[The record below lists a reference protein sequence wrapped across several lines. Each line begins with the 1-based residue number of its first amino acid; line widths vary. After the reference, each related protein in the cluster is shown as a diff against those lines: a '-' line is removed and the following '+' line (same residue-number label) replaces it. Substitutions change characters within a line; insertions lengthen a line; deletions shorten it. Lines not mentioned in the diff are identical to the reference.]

1 MGRGTGMDRVGRGSG
16 SLSLAVRAQQEGPG
30 GKQRGRERVRC
41 ELCSHGR
48 YSDGE
53 DDRFTNESLGTLNS
67 SRTDPRAF
75 TIRSFSAQNWTA
87 TSRILLGYPN
97 TSEKSGK
104 KIGEPP
110 HVM

>member
-1 MGRGTGMDRVGRGSG
+1 MDRVGRGSG

-53 DDRFTNESLGTLNS
+53 DDRFTNGSPGNFEFI
-67 SRTDPRAF
+67 TD
-75 TIRSFSAQNWTA
+75 RSPGIYKEALFL
-87 TSRILLGYPN
+87 I
-97 TSEKSGK
+97 
-104 KIGEPP
+104 KI
-110 HVM
+110 